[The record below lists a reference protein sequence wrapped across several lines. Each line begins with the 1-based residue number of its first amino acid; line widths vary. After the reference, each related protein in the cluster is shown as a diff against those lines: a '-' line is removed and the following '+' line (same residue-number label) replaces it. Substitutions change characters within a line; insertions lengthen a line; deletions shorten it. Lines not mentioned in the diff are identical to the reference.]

1 MERQE
6 IIQSSIV
13 RDLAE
18 GVMVI
23 GSDGVIEAI
32 NKAALQI
39 VERKREDLVGKNFA
53 LAFFTEDENDAFV
66 QTVLDAVYERGR
78 QQESYLPFRIGETVM
93 QLRIVSSYL
102 RDGK

>member
-32 NKAALQI
+32 NKIMNVKL
-39 VERKREDLVGKNFA
+39 LC
-53 LAFFTEDENDAFV
+53 T
-66 QTVLDAVYERGR
+66 
-78 QQESYLPFRIGETVM
+78 
-93 QLRIVSSYL
+93 
-102 RDGK
+102 